1 MTKRKILVVTF
12 APIVRD
18 LGGPASA
25 ALGVARSLHDQG
37 RLAGVVS
44 PGFDADDIGIPADR
58 LHSPPHPL
66 LLRILD
72 RVLAMM
78 DSYWGGHQRRL
89 REIIFDFF
97 LSRSRVLR
105 EAGAV
110 LFLKPGF
117 PRSARSAAGFS
128 IPTFVW
134 ASILHPAF
142 NRDQVLEQRQIWGVE
157 GGSAYTDEKRISRL
171 EKFFHTV
178 DHILL
183 GSRVAMRSFIDGGVA
198 EEKIRLL
205 EENFAIDCDRF
216 SPSPKSRDDGVFRV
230 LHVSQ
235 MNLIK
240 GTGYLL
246 RAWSD
251 LELERAELVLVGSME
266 PGVVTLCDRIAP
278 PSTLRLGFSN
288 EVARHYKEADLFV
301 SPSVADLHP
310 YTVLEAMA
318 SGTPVI
324 VSDRCGVSAV
334 VENGVNGFLYP
345 HDDIESLEEKI
356 RWCYE
361 HPDALKRMGT
371 AAREKATGC
380 GRSRFSERVIGEI
393 DRCIDSGPAD
403 TGNFRGPS

>member
-1 MTKRKILVVTF
+1 
-12 APIVRD
+12 
-18 LGGPASA
+18 
-25 ALGVARSLHDQG
+25 
-37 RLAGVVS
+37 
-44 PGFDADDIGIPADR
+44 
-58 LHSPPHPL
+58 
-66 LLRILD
+66 
-72 RVLAMM
+72 MM